1 MSATPHSAALE
12 GLIRSFR
19 DLHVWVV
26 GDMMLDEYLIGDIG
40 RISPEAPVPLMR
52 VHETQW
58 RLGGAT
64 NVARQIAT
72 LGARTSMCGL
82 IGSDSAG
89 DLVIEGCAA
98 AGIETDAV
106 GRLDSL
112 PTTRKVRVL
121 GRGQQLMRLDWEET
135 RPCPVDVFKDL
146 IDRLRK
152 DPAPD
157 AIVLSD
163 YAKGLL
169 TPETI
174 AEVVGIARE
183 YGVRVLA
190 DPKRRDFGLYRGTS
204 IITPNIHELE
214 VATGEDLLAAAADT
228 IAEVAHHLVE
238 ELELEAMVVTLGARG
253 MLVVPK
259 EGPFVEVPVQ
269 RRAVYDVTG
278 AGDTAVAVLALAL
291 AAGGSL
297 DDAVLVANAAAGI
310 AVGEVGAVSVPAAE
324 IIATVTGKHS
334 GKVFSRE
341 GVAAQA
347 ETWRMQGRS
356 VVFTNGCFDLLH
368 LGHLTLLQE
377 AAALGDVL
385 VLAINSDVSVRRLK
399 GEGRPLVHE
408 DERAALLAA
417 LDCVDAVTIFDEDT
431 PLETLEKVLPDVLVK
446 GQDYK
451 IDEVVGRELV
461 ESRGGR
467 VELVPLLAEHSTSE
481 LLERIRRGSSG

>member
-1 MSATPHSAALE
+1 MNPAPNATALE
-12 GLIRSFR
+12 ALIRSFR
-19 DLHVWVV
+19 DFHVWVI

-64 NVARQIAT
+64 NVARQIST

-82 IGSDSAG
+82 IGKDSAG

-98 AGIETDAV
+98 AGIKTEAV
-106 GRLDSL
+106 GRLENQ

-135 RPCPVDVFKDL
+135 HPCSIEGFQGL
-146 IDRLRK
+146 LSRLAEG
-152 DPAPD
+152 PAPD

-169 TPETI
+169 NPSTI
-174 AEVVGIARE
+174 AEVVRRARE
-183 YGVRVLA
+183 YGVRVLV
-190 DPKRRDFGLYRGTS
+190 DPKRRDFTAYRGAS
-204 IITPNIHELE
+204 VITPNLLE
-214 VATGEDLLAAAADT
+214 FEAATGRDLLTAGVDA
-228 IAEVAHHLVE
+228 IAELARGLTE
-238 ELELEAMVVTLGARG
+238 ELELEAMVVTMGARG
-253 MLVVPK
+253 MLAVPK
-259 EGPFVEVPVQ
+259 SGPFIEVPVQ

-278 AGDTAVAVLALAL
+278 AGDTAVAVMALAL
-291 AAGGSL
+291 AAGGTL
-297 DDAVLVANAAAGI
+297 EDAVFVSNAASGI

-341 GVAAQA
+341 GIAAQA

-368 LGHLTLLQE
+368 LGHLTVLQE

-385 VLAINSDVSVRRLK
+385 VLAINSDSSVRRLK

-446 GQDYK
+446 GQDYLLH
-451 IDEVVGRELV
+451 EVVGRELV

-467 VELVPLLAEHSTSE
+467 VELVPLLAEHSTSK
-481 LLERIRRGSSG
+481 LLERIRRGSSS